1 MSSEV
6 VNALQEARLA
16 IESLAKLADPNQD
29 PSGVMRGPTVA
40 KIDAAIAV
48 MLPKSETVGAD
59 TTLPPAPPRADH
71 MRLGIVE
78 KGHVTL
84 FLCAAGG
91 EVIATA
97 AMSIDI
103 CERLVIDL
111 MDHVAKLELARGKLI
126 LLQ

>member
-1 MSSEV
+1 M
-6 VNALQEARLA
+6 
-16 IESLAKLADPNQD
+16 
-29 PSGVMRGPTVA
+29 T
-40 KIDAAIAV
+40 
-48 MLPKSETVGAD
+48 D
-59 TTLPPAPPRADH
+59 TPLPPVPPRADH

-84 FLCAAGG
+84 FLCAASG

-97 AMSIDI
+97 AMSSDI

-111 MDHVAKLELARGKLI
+111 MAHVEQLEQAAPKKLI